1 MFNSQ
6 TASALPEN
14 VVRIRLREFY
24 TSAAAIIIPIDDS
37 KVYLPERSWTKTFA
51 EGLQKIDLAHSAVLE
66 VGVGSGIN
74 MAGLILSKAPPR
86 EFIGTDIAH
95 DAVSASA
102 ALAAQHGMSARL
114 LQSDLLDGIDGATL
128 TKISDI
134 VGCIPQVPRHK
145 CEIANDREKSD
156 YYEETGIKED
166 AFGLGLVARLLD
178 QSIARAPHVRV
189 TLNIAGRPGAERI
202 TDLFADRSMSHEI
215 IHRRVVQQDPT
226 TCLAS
231 LAEIEQDSGIDFHF
245 YKDAEGKKEIGATE
259 AEKLR
264 AGGVPIY
271 HNLYVIQAKL

>member
-1 MFNSQ
+1 MYNTSTESKDSF
-6 TASALPEN
+6 
-14 VVRIRLREFY
+14 VRIRLREFY
-24 TSAAAIIIPIDDS
+24 TSAAGIIIPIDDS

-51 EGLQKIDLAHSAVLE
+51 EGLQKISLAGSCVLE

-74 MAGLILSKAPPR
+74 MAGLILGKTPPR
-86 EFIGTDIAH
+86 DFIGTDIAH

-102 ALAAQHGMSARL
+102 ALAAEHSMQARL
-114 LQSDLLDGIDGATL
+114 LQSDLLDGVDSKTL
-128 TKISDI
+128 EQISDI

-145 CEIANDREKSD
+145 CEIATDREKSD

-178 QSIARAPHVRV
+178 QTIARAPQARV

-202 TDLFADRSMSHEI
+202 TDLFADRSMNHEI

-226 TCLAS
+226 TSLAS
-231 LAEIEQDSGIDFHF
+231 LAEIEQESGVDFHF
-245 YKDAEGKKEIGATE
+245 YKDAEGKKEIGASE

-264 AGGVPIY
+264 ADAVPIY
-271 HNLYVIQAKL
+271 HNLYVIQARL